1 MAFISGADYYI
12 IASDYAN
19 AFRARYDS
27 KDELFNAVYT
37 VVQLNAIRPEVDLLS
52 DFWESYLVNSDLL
65 QSTTL
70 LLGAVRALQEHV
82 IAAGGFAT
90 VDAYLDDQGIT
101 VPADFALL
109 SDDAGFPIDPTNID
123 P

>member
-1 MAFISGADYYI
+1 MAFISGTDYYT
-12 IASDYAN
+12 IASDYAT
-19 AFRARYDS
+19 AFRARYNS
-27 KDELFNAVYT
+27 KDELFDAVYT

-109 SDDAGFPIDPTNID
+109 SDDAGFPIDSSNID